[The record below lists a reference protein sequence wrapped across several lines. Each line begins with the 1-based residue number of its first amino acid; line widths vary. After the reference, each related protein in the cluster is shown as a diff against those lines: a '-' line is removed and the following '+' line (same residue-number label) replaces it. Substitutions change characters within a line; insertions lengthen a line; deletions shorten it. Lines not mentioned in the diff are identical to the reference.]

1 MVSISIVSYPPESA
15 SELGK
20 RFLGLPPI
28 PEFITVVGPYATSE
42 IQEGIQAF
50 TIYKYDKSRAA
61 EALEAITNVHLAFY
75 GIPGYTFSI
84 KLASSAATSLKMLGL
99 G

>member
-1 MVSISIVSYPPESA
+1 MVSISIVSYPPESTK
-15 SELGK
+15 ELGK
-20 RFLGLPPI
+20 RFLALPPM
-28 PEFITVVGPYATSE
+28 PEFITVVGPYTTSE
-42 IQEGIQAF
+42 TGDGIQAY

-75 GIPGYTFSI
+75 GVPGYTFAI

-99 G
+99 E

>member
-15 SELGK
+15 QELGK
-20 RFLGLPPI
+20 RFLSLPPI

-42 IQEGIQAF
+42 TREGIQAY
-50 TIYKYDKSRAA
+50 TIYKYDKSKAA

-75 GIPGYTFSI
+75 GVPGYTFSI

-99 G
+99 D